1 MELTTHS
8 IYTNHLN
15 CKSDIQITLEDDM
28 NVPDTKPDIETI
40 IKTQGSILINDI
52 VPSEDRVL
60 IKGALIFSM
69 LYQTNEDIRPIHNL
83 KGQIPFEENINMD
96 NLSTSDNISCHY
108 ELEDCQANLINS
120 RKISISSIVSLH
132 CCQMI
137 QSQNLIGT
145 DIVAED
151 AARADM
157 DNIAAP
163 EGLHKKFRDISFT
176 QLALHKKDIF
186 RINDEVS
193 IPKGKPSIDTV
204 LYYEMNPQNLQT
216 KIIED
221 GIRIIG
227 DVHLFLLYIPDDEER
242 RLEYLESEIPF
253 DGIVNCSGCNENFI
267 PDIEI
272 TTGTFQLEPK
282 PDDDGEIRLMDLEL
296 LLKLEMRFYEDNRLS
311 ILDDAYS
318 TACDLKL
325 TRENVLSEKLLVKN
339 QSTLRVSDTV
349 KISDNDDVLQLC
361 SSNGRI
367 QIDEQTIIENGIQIE
382 GVIELDILY
391 ITENDN
397 KPLNLAKGVIPFSH
411 VIEIKGI
418 SPDDSYE
425 LQTDINQINVIMTDG
440 REAEAKVSLSVC
452 AIVFTN
458 QNTSVISSIT
468 ESPLDLKR
476 LHDMPGMV
484 GFIAEKDGNLWDIAK
499 EYSTT
504 IESIMELN
512 NLKNDN
518 VKKGDKL
525 LLLKMVDG
533 L

>member
-1 MELTTHS
+1 MELTTRS

-15 CKSDIQITLEDDM
+15 CKSNIQITLEDDM

-40 IKTQGSILINDI
+40 IKTQGSIIINDI
-52 VPSEDRVL
+52 VPSEDKVL
-60 IKGALIFSM
+60 IKGSLIFSL

-96 NLSTSDNISCHY
+96 NLASSDNISCHY

-120 RKISISSIVSLH
+120 RKVSISSIISLH
-132 CCQMI
+132 CCQTVQN
-137 QSQNLIGT
+137 QSLIGT
-145 DIVAED
+145 DIIAED

-163 EGLHKKFRDISFT
+163 EGLHKRFRDIEFT
-176 QLALHKKDIF
+176 QLSLQKKDIL

-193 IPKGKPSIDTV
+193 IPKGKPSIETV
-204 LYYEMNPQNLQT
+204 LYYEMNTQNVQT

-227 DVHLFLLYIPDDEER
+227 DIHLFLLYIPDDEER
-242 RLEYLESEIPF
+242 RLEYIESEIPF
-253 DGIVNCSGCNENFI
+253 DSIVNCSGCNEGLI
-267 PDIEI
+267 PDVEI
-272 TTGTFQLEPK
+272 NTGTSGIETK
-282 PDDDGEIRLMDLEL
+282 PDDDGEMRLLDIEL
-296 LLKLEMRFYEDNRLS
+296 LLKLDMKFYEDETLH
-311 ILDDAYS
+311 IIDDAYS
-318 TACDLKL
+318 TACELKL
-325 TRENVLSEKLLVKN
+325 THENVMSEKLLVKN
-339 QSTLRVSDTV
+339 QSTLRVSDHI
-349 KISDNDDVLQLC
+349 KISNNDDILQLC
-361 SSNGRI
+361 SSSGRI
-367 QIDEQTIIENGIQIE
+367 QIDEQSIIEDGIQID

-391 ITENDN
+391 ITENDS

-411 VIEIKGI
+411 VIDIKGI
-418 SPDDSYE
+418 SPHDSYE
-425 LQTDINQINVIMTDG
+425 LQTDINQINIIMIDG
-440 REAEAKVSLSVC
+440 NEAEAKVSLSIC
-452 AIVFTN
+452 AIVFTG
-458 QNTSVISSIT
+458 QNTTVISSIA
-468 ESPLDLKR
+468 EEPLTLQR

-504 IESIMELN
+504 TQSIMELN
-512 NLKNDN
+512 NLKSETI
-518 VKKGDKL
+518 KKGDKL